1 MSLMPPPHLFLPIR
15 SYWMGYEKF
24 GVSGKV
30 RLKIASRIP
39 LPVNVLLTYNVE
51 DSEKS
56 KNIAI

>member
-1 MSLMPPPHLFLPIR
+1 
-15 SYWMGYEKF
+15 MGYEKF